1 MMNESDKKNAIINC
15 FKQMIANWSC
25 LNTSPTMNVL
35 TLNSID
41 PEYEKIIAEAFKDY
55 IIHDSPVCYYFRINE
70 NYVNLPKNDTTSD
83 KYDNVKRN

>member
-1 MMNESDKKNAIINC
+1 MTNENDILNY
-15 FKQMIANWSC
+15 FKQMIVSWSY

-41 PEYEKIIAEAFKDY
+41 PEYEEIIAEAYKDY
-55 IIHDSPVCYYFRINE
+55 IIHDSPVCYYFRING

>member
-1 MMNESDKKNAIINC
+1 MMNETDILNY
-15 FKQMIANWSC
+15 FKQMIVSWSY

-35 TLNSID
+35 TLNCLN
-41 PEYEKIIAEAFKDY
+41 PEYEEIIAEAYKDY
-55 IIHDSPVCYYFRINE
+55 IIHDSPVCYYFRIDG

>member
-1 MMNESDKKNAIINC
+1 MMNEADILNY
-15 FKQMIANWSC
+15 FKQMIVSWSY

-41 PEYEKIIAEAFKDY
+41 PRYEEIIVKAYKDY
-55 IIHDSPVCYYFRINE
+55 IRYESPVCYYFVIGG
-70 NYVNLPKNDTTSD
+70 NYINLPKNDTDSD

>member
-1 MMNESDKKNAIINC
+1 MTKEMINKAAVIEH
-15 FKQMIANWSC
+15 FKQLITHWNV
-25 LNTSPTMNVL
+25 LNSSPTMNVL

-41 PEYEKIIAEAFKDY
+41 PEYEEIIAEAFKDY